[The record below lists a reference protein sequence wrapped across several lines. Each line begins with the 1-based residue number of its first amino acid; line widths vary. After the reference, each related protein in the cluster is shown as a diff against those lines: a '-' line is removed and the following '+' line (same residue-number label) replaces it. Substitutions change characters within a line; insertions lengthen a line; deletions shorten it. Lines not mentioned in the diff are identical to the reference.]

1 MRMDPI
7 CGEQLDALNAA
18 DCALGKTNRSQGR
31 PPEYSSVP
39 ALQAL
44 GPTWRLQIPP
54 GLFVAPRD
62 KPKGGRPPRPFW
74 KAAIQG
80 ALVCGNGFP
89 RRGDWSINPTRMH
102 LIDDDVDSE

>member
-39 ALQAL
+39 ALQAM
-44 GPTWRLQIPP
+44 GPTWRLQIPLD
-54 GLFVAPRD
+54 LFVAPGVGD
-62 KPKGGRPPRPFW
+62 PSALFGRLPCMERLCVVM
-74 KAAIQG
+74 ASRVEEIG
-80 ALVCGNGFP
+80 ALT
-89 RRGDWSINPTRMH
+89 RRECI
-102 LIDDDVDSE
+102 

>member
-39 ALQAL
+39 ALQAM
-44 GPTWRLQIPP
+44 GPTWRLQIPLD
-54 GLFVAPRD
+54 LFVAP
-62 KPKGGRPPRPFW
+62 PPI
-74 KAAIQG
+74 IQLLHVIVWIELERRVIAVILELRG
-80 ALVCGNGFP
+80 LRLRRREDPILGMK
-89 RRGDWSINPTRMH
+89 RRG
-102 LIDDDVDSE
+102 